1 MEKIIKIVNLL
12 NLFACCWLLVRVLFW
27 NINLPYWF
35 EYGGLYLFFTTFV
48 VEILLEKRWH
58 NIHWNKTTLYFC
70 LFFVFFILGVV
81 YAPFD
86 GSEYFRHH
94 MEARYSLLG
103 FSIVGI
109 FGVNKYYKLSYLF
122 NVMIISSFLA
132 IVYLVFFKIGLP
144 EFVTSSERSILFT
157 NARIATV
164 NAHMGFNLYLNLSL
178 VGIWYICTRKW
189 ENMSRLLRY
198 SYVFILFVLFF
209 VLSISEGRSG
219 FLASLVIMSTFIIIE
234 AWKHRKVFGLFVALS
249 LPILAFF
256 ISTQHARL
264 SEDMIQSEP
273 RLDFWHSAIEL
284 ISEKPIFGYGVSNA
298 QEAFNSVNMK
308 YTEPA
313 YSEFWKHKNPWYI
326 DTHNQYLQT
335 TLEFGMLGLVL
346 LLVIYFMPIFIV
358 SVEKRILAVFI
369 CGLCAYQS
377 MFDMFITG
385 QFCMFFCL
393 LMLFLLRVPDDIGHK
408 KIVST

>member
-12 NLFACCWLLVRVLFW
+12 NLFACCWLLVRFLFW
-27 NINLPYWF
+27 NIDLPYWF

-48 VEILLEKRWH
+48 VEILLEKRWR

-189 ENMSRLLRY
+189 EKMSRLLRY
-198 SYVFILFVLFF
+198 SYIFILFVLFF

-284 ISEKPIFGYGVSNA
+284 ISEKPIFGYGMSNA

>member
-1 MEKIIKIVNLL
+1 MEKIIKRVNFL

-27 NINLPYWF
+27 NTDLPYWF
-35 EYGGLYLFFTTFV
+35 EFGGLYLFFTTFV
-48 VEILLEKRWH
+48 VEILLEKRWR
-58 NIHWNKTTLYFC
+58 NLHWNKTSMYFC

-109 FGVNKYYKLSYLF
+109 FGINKYYKLSYLF

-132 IVYLVFFKIGLP
+132 ILYLVFFKIGMS
-144 EFVTSSERSILFT
+144 EFVTSPERSLLFK
-157 NARIATV
+157 NARIAAV

-198 SYVFILFVLFF
+198 SYIFILFILFF

-219 FLASLVIMSTFIIIE
+219 FLASLVLMSAFIIIE

-284 ISEKPIFGYGVSNA
+284 ISKKPIFGYGVSNA
-298 QEAFNSVNMK
+298 QEAFNRVNMK
-308 YTEPA
+308 YTESA
-313 YSEFWKHKNPWYI
+313 YTEFWKHKNPWYI

-335 TLEFGMLGLVL
+335 TLEFGVVGLLL
-346 LLVIYFMPIFIV
+346 LLVIYFTPIFIV
-358 SVEKRILAVFI
+358 SVEKRMLAVFI

-377 MFDMFITG
+377 IFDMFITG
-385 QFCMFFCL
+385 QFCLFFCL

>member
-27 NINLPYWF
+27 NIDLPYWF

-48 VEILLEKRWH
+48 VEILLEKRWR

-189 ENMSRLLRY
+189 EKMSRLLRY
-198 SYVFILFVLFF
+198 SYIFILFVLFF

>member
-27 NINLPYWF
+27 NIDLPYWF

-48 VEILLEKRWH
+48 VEILLEKRWR

-189 ENMSRLLRY
+189 EKMSRLLRY
-198 SYVFILFVLFF
+198 SYIFILFVLFF

-284 ISEKPIFGYGVSNA
+284 ISEKPIFGYGMSNA

>member
-27 NINLPYWF
+27 NIDLPYWF

-48 VEILLEKRWH
+48 VEILLEKRWR

-189 ENMSRLLRY
+189 EKMSRLLRY
-198 SYVFILFVLFF
+198 SYIFILFVLFF

-284 ISEKPIFGYGVSNA
+284 ISEKPIFGYGMSNA

-335 TLEFGMLGLVL
+335 TLEFGVVGLLL
-346 LLVIYFMPIFIV
+346 LLVIYFTPIFIV
-358 SVEKRILAVFI
+358 SVEKRMLAVFI

-408 KIVST
+408 KIVPT

>member
-27 NINLPYWF
+27 NIDLPYWF

-48 VEILLEKRWH
+48 VEILLEKRWR

-284 ISEKPIFGYGVSNA
+284 ISEKPIFGYGMSNA